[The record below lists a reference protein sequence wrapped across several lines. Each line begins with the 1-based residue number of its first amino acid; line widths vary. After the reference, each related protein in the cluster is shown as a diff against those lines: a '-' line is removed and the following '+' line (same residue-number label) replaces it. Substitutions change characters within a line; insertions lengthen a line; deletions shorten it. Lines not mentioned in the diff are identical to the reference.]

1 MSRKQFE
8 EFYESVGGCLL
19 STVKELH
26 WRTWMAAQD
35 ALLSAHGPVTMLTM
49 AEVVQIPFVDLGG
62 GYQRAN
68 ADAFFKERE
77 QQIIED
83 ELRDAKTSS

>member
-19 STVKELH
+19 SQVKELH
-26 WRTWMAAQD
+26 WRTWLAAQD

-49 AEVVQIPFVDLGG
+49 DNVAIMPSVKD
-62 GYQRAN
+62 
-68 ADAFFKERE
+68 ADE
-77 QQIIED
+77 
-83 ELRDAKTSS
+83 

>member
-26 WRTWMAAQD
+26 WRTWLAAQD

-49 AEVVQIPFVDLGG
+49 DNIVIMPSVKD
-62 GYQRAN
+62 
-68 ADAFFKERE
+68 ADS
-77 QQIIED
+77 Q
-83 ELRDAKTSS
+83 T